1 MTNSAP
7 SPISIN
13 NEIYSLKCDSDEEK
27 KKIILT
33 CKIIS
38 NLFPFY
44 YEKSLL
50 YDKFI
55 ELNKIF
61 KVYDIYEIFCFINE
75 NIQKNKIKIEKE
87 KNDENLKIF

>member
-38 NLFPFY
+38 NIFPFY
-44 YEKSLL
+44 SDKSLL